1 MNIEDYSEKSF
12 VVLGET
18 LPHKDN
24 LKALGG
30 KWNSRLRDG
39 KKGWI
44 YPMNRKSSVE
54 EYISTGKVNP
64 VFSSNSLK
72 EEVDK
77 LWDIH
82 KHWLSQYQ
90 LASQEIAELKKRV
103 SKLEKKSHVVEEGD
117 DKSDDEEEEPPRP
130 HRRLIRRKSS

>member
-44 YPMNRKSSVE
+44 YPMSRKSSVE

-77 LWDIH
+77 LY
-82 KHWLSQYQ
+82 KQYQ

-117 DKSDDEEEEPPRP
+117 DKSDDEEPPRP

>member
-64 VFSSNSLK
+64 VFSSSSLK
-72 EEVDK
+72 EEV
-77 LWDIH
+77 
-82 KHWLSQYQ
+82 YQ
-90 LASQEIAELKKRV
+90 LRKQFENAFQEIEKLKKSVAR
-103 SKLEKKSHVVEEGD
+103 LERKSHVVEDAD
-117 DKSDDEEEEPPRP
+117 DKSDDEEEEKQPRP

>member
-77 LWDIH
+77 LR
-82 KHWLSQYQ
+82 KQFEN
-90 LASQEIAELKKRV
+90 AFQEIEKLKKSV
-103 SKLEKKSHVVEEGD
+103 AKLERKSHVVEEGD
-117 DKSDDEEEEPPRP
+117 DKSDDEEEEEQPRP

>member
-18 LPHKDN
+18 RPHKDN

-44 YPMNRKSSVE
+44 YPMSRKSSVE

-77 LWDIH
+77 LY
-82 KHWLSQYQ
+82 KQYQ

-103 SKLEKKSHVVEEGD
+103 SKLEKKSHVVEEGV
-117 DKSDDEEEEPPRP
+117 DKSDDEEPPRP